1 MSGSL
6 AMFAGAG
13 AAQSVSPGV
22 ADADAAARN
31 AASVLILAG
40 GTGGHIFPGIAVA
53 QALRERGV
61 PVLWL
66 GSDGGLET
74 QLVPKA
80 GIELR
85 TLPVRGVRG
94 KGLLV
99 RLAAPF
105 RVAAAVHRAWRL
117 IGRERPRSALALG
130 GFAAG
135 PAGVA
140 AWLRRV
146 PLLVHEQN
154 RVPGV
159 TNRILARFAR
169 RRLCGFHGAL
179 AGGEWV
185 GNPVRAV
192 IAALPEPA
200 VRYAARSGPLHLL
213 VLGGSQGAY
222 GLNVVLPQ
230 VLQQI
235 VPTRPLLIRHQS
247 GAKQFAQTQQ
257 AYLAAG
263 VNATVDAFIDDM
275 AGAYAWADIVVCR
288 AGALTLA
295 ELCAA
300 GLPAVLVPF
309 PAAVDDHQ
317 TRNAGALVEAGGA
330 RLVAEGDGFALRLA
344 AALSDLCSGDADAA
358 RARLLAMAQGA
369 RTLAKPD
376 AADRIADLCLQVAA

>member
-13 AAQSVSPGV
+13 AAQSVSPGA

-80 GIELR
+80 GIDLR

-94 KGLLV
+94 KRIGTL
-99 RLAAPF
+99 LAAPF
-105 RVAAAVHRAWRL
+105 RIAAAVYRAWRL

-169 RRLCGFHGAL
+169 RRLCGFAGAL

-185 GNPVRAV
+185 GNPVRTA
-192 IAALPEPA
+192 IAALSEPA
-200 VRYAARSGPLHLL
+200 ARYAVRSGPLRLL
-213 VLGGSQGAY
+213 VLGGSQGAH

-230 VLQQI
+230 VLPQSTQ
-235 VPTRPLLIRHQS
+235 PLPLHVRHQS
-247 GAKQFAQTQQ
+247 GPKQFALTQQ
-257 AYLAAG
+257 AYLGAG
-263 VNATVDAFIDDM
+263 VTASVDAFIDDM
-275 AGAYAWADIVVCR
+275 AAAYAWADLVVCR

-317 TRNAGALVEAGGA
+317 TRNAAALVEAGGA
-330 RLVAEGDGFALRLA
+330 RLVAEGDGFAVRLA
-344 AALSDLCSGDADAA
+344 AALAELCAGEVDAA
-358 RARLLAMAQGA
+358 RARLLAMAQA
-369 RTLAKPD
+369 AQTLAKPD
-376 AADRIADLCLQVAA
+376 AAARIADACLQVAA

>member
-13 AAQSVSPGV
+13 TPVSSMRSA
-22 ADADAAARN
+22 ADANAAARA

-53 QALRERGV
+53 QVLRERGV

-80 GIELR
+80 GIDLR

-94 KGLLV
+94 KRIGAL
-99 RLAAPF
+99 LAAPF
-105 RVAAAVHRAWRL
+105 RIAGAIYRAWRL
-117 IGRERPRSALALG
+117 VGHERPRSALALG

-135 PAGVA
+135 PAGIA

-154 RVPGV
+154 RVPGI

-169 RRLCGFHGAL
+169 RRLCGFAGAL
-179 AGGEWV
+179 PGGEWV
-185 GNPVRAV
+185 GNPVRAA
-192 IAALPEPA
+192 IAALPEPSA
-200 VRYAARSGPLHLL
+200 RHAARSGPLHLL

-230 VLQQI
+230 ILQQI
-235 VPTRPLLIRHQS
+235 TPARPLLVHHQS
-247 GAKQFAQTQQ
+247 GPKQFAQTQQ

-263 VNATVDAFIDDM
+263 VDATVDAFIDDM
-275 AGAYAWADIVVCR
+275 AGAYAWADLVVCR

-317 TRNAGALVEAGGA
+317 TRNAAALVEAGGA

-344 AALSDLCSGDADAA
+344 AALSDLCAGDADAA
-358 RARLLAMAQGA
+358 RLRLLSMAQAA

-376 AADRIADLCLQVAA
+376 AAARIAELCLQVAA

>member
-1 MSGSL
+1 MSGCI

-13 AAQSVSPGV
+13 GEVRRDDATDLRSAACESAP
-22 ADADAAARN
+22 
-31 AASVLILAG
+31 VLILAG

-53 QALRERGV
+53 QALRARGV
-61 PVLWL
+61 AVLWL

-85 TLPVRGVRG
+85 TLSVRGIRG
-94 KGLLV
+94 KGWGA

-105 RVAAAVHRAWRL
+105 RIAGGVFAAWRML
-117 IGRERPRSALALG
+117 GTARPRSALAFG

-135 PAGVA
+135 PGGVA

-159 TNRILARFAR
+159 TNRILSHFAKS
-169 RRLCGFHGAL
+169 RLCGFAGAL

-185 GNPVRAV
+185 GNPVRSS
-192 IAALPEPA
+192 IAALPAP
-200 VRYAARSGPLHLL
+200 RQRLAAREGHLRLL
-213 VLGGSQGAY
+213 VLGGSQGAVAIN
-222 GLNVVLPQ
+222 GVLPQ
-230 VLQQI
+230 VLQQM
-235 VPTRPLLIRHQS
+235 PPDLRPLVRHQS
-247 GAKQFAQTQQ
+247 GARHLERTRELYAAARIDAQ
-257 AYLAAG
+257 
-263 VNATVDAFIDDM
+263 VDAFIDDM
-275 AGAYAWADIVVCR
+275 TQAYAWADLVVCR

-300 GLPAVLVPF
+300 GLPAILVPF

-317 TRNAGALVEAGGA
+317 TRNASALVEAGAA
-330 RLVAEGDGFALRLA
+330 RLVAEGEAFAGRLGAALVALCAGDDATARERLA
-344 AALSDLCSGDADAA
+344 TMADA
-358 RARLLAMAQGA
+358 A

-376 AADRIADLCLQVAA
+376 AAARIADLCLQVSA